1 MSNKVRTALS
11 MISALQRYY
20 YIKGVMFT
28 NSSFVRRECKELG
41 IDVIPIYHH
50 NRFGMPY
57 LRHLLLTIRSLYDSR
72 SYGYMNSDIVL
83 SEVLIHTLP
92 ALLNHIADL
101 DIQVSYYHH
110 FPTSKIEFLTFR
122 LKCLVVYITLTMKHC
137 ISIQRFH

>member
-1 MSNKVRTALS
+1 MSNKVRTAIS
-11 MISALQRYY
+11 VISALQRYY
-20 YIKGVMFT
+20 YLKGVMFT
-28 NSSFVRRECKELG
+28 NSSSVRRECKEMG

-92 ALLNHIADL
+92 TLLNHIDDL
-101 DIQVSYYHH
+101 GIQVCYYVIMLLLCYLI
-110 FPTSKIEFLTFR
+110 PILIPYE
-122 LKCLVVYITLTMKHC
+122 
-137 ISIQRFH
+137 Q